1 MCVNGAKLILEC
13 SCFKKYNSVLLL
25 NVAALQSWFKAHS
38 NFTNRKLPNH
48 LTHYV
53 ITNDIDGY
61 QNISRKENVTNSVE
75 SFNRV
80 HSNS

>member
-38 NFTNRKLPNH
+38 NFTNRKLPYY

-53 ITNDIDGY
+53 ITNDIDGC
-61 QNISRKENVTNSVE
+61 QNLPRKEMLHILWKILNIVY
-75 SFNRV
+75 
-80 HSNS
+80 SNS